1 MLTPNEIRQQ
11 NFTRELRGYNRVE
24 VDAFLHEV
32 SQALEQQIESNR
44 ALNSEIEKLKAS
56 YHTLKEVENM
66 LHKTLMQA
74 EHSSR
79 ATMENA
85 RQKAELKV
93 REAESRAREV
103 VQKGIEERKRL
114 ERDIESLTKRK
125 EEVLTQL
132 QVFLQSQLG
141 RLDTFQ
147 HKALPFTPMQMLE
160 EPEVVQ
166 EDNLFGAQEVKNGI
180 NGAEHTHEVDYANG
194 NGHGT
199 SHDHNFFDEIV
210 NDL

>member
-1 MLTPNEIRQQ
+1 M
-11 NFTRELRGYNRVE
+11 
-24 VDAFLHEV
+24 
-32 SQALEQQIESNR
+32 
-44 ALNSEIEKLKAS
+44 
-56 YHTLKEVENM
+56 
-66 LHKTLMQA
+66 
-74 EHSSR
+74 
-79 ATMENA
+79 
-85 RQKAELKV
+85 

-147 HKALPFTPMQMLE
+147 HKALPFTPLQMLD
-160 EPEVVQ
+160 EPEKEQEDDLFGVQ
-166 EDNLFGAQEVKNGI
+166 EITNGS
-180 NGAEHTHEVDYANG
+180 EHEHESANG
-194 NGHGT
+194 NGHGSGNGNGA
-199 SHDHNFFDEIV
+199 SHDRSFFDEIV